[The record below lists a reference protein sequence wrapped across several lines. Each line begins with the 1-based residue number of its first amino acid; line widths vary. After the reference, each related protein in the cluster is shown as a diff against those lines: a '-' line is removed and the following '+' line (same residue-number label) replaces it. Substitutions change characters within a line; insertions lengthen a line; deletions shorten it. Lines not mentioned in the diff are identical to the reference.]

1 MEKFKQ
7 AKDIFA
13 ITISANLSGTY
24 NSAKLARQM
33 ALDEDPDKFIHVF
46 DSKSASIG
54 GETLVA
60 LKIDELVKEK
70 LSNLEIVETV
80 ENYISE
86 MKTFFLY

>member
-1 MEKFKQ
+1 
-7 AKDIFA
+7 
-13 ITISANLSGTY
+13 
-24 NSAKLARQM
+24 M

-46 DSKSASIG
+46 DSKSASI

-86 MKTFFLY
+86 MKTFLY